1 MKKNERSL
9 ALTKRSLKERIK
21 KILGF
26 ILNPRLVL
34 CFGIAWIITNGWSY
48 IMLVLGTYFGIEWMI
63 AVAGAY
69 LTFLWFPFTPEK
81 IITAII
87 AMVLLRFLFP
97 KDQKTLAILTNIYNK
112 AKEKFHS
119 RKKK

>member
-1 MKKNERSL
+1 M
-9 ALTKRSLKERIK
+9 TKRSLKERIK

-97 KDQKTLAILTNIYNK
+97 KYQKTLAILTNIYNK

>member
-1 MKKNERSL
+1 MKKR
-9 ALTKRSLKERIK
+9 TMKERIR

-26 ILNPRLVL
+26 ILNPRLIL
-34 CFGIAWIITNGWSY
+34 CYGIAWLITNGWSY
-48 IMLVLGTYFGIEWMI
+48 IMLALGTYFGIEWMI

-81 IITAII
+81 IATAII

-112 AKEKFHS
+112 AKEKFRS
-119 RKKK
+119 LKKKGKK

>member
-21 KILGF
+21 KILNF

-87 AMVLLRFLFP
+87 AMVLLRLLFP

>member
-1 MKKNERSL
+1 
-9 ALTKRSLKERIK
+9 
-21 KILGF
+21 
-26 ILNPRLVL
+26 
-34 CFGIAWIITNGWSY
+34 
-48 IMLVLGTYFGIEWMI
+48 MLVLGTYFGIEWMI